1 MRDLLRTRP
10 FMFALVLAVGL
21 LVANVLIAP
30 SFAKP
35 GNWPVELATLAPFA
49 LLAMASTPSIVSG
62 GGGLDISVG
71 PLSIVVNA
79 ILVCWL
85 LPHAGIGSPVVAIL
99 LLLAFGAAVGA
110 INGLLVAVFRYQPV
124 IATLC
129 AFFVLAGVAMK
140 ISPTPQS
147 VTDVAWLSDLADQVG
162 PIPGALIL
170 LAIPVVIWLVLSRT
184 SFHRV
189 LYAVGG
195 NDATAYSAGVN
206 VAAVRVAA
214 YALGGLFAAVAGIAL
229 TALVLSTQT
238 TSVASYTLVALAAV
252 ALGGTPLGGGR
263 GGLLGSILGA
273 VCIYEMQTALSA
285 LGVSSSWNQ
294 VVYGGLLVVGV
305 LVGARLQRAPV
316 AKVAVA

>member
-1 MRDLLRTRP
+1 MRELLRTRP
-10 FMFALVLAVGL
+10 FMFALVLAVAL

-170 LAIPVVIWLVLSRT
+170 FAIPVVIWLVLSRT

-238 TSVASYTLVALAAV
+238 ASVASYTLVALAAV

-273 VCIYEMQTALSA
+273 ICIYEMQTALSA

-305 LVGARLQRAPV
+305 LVGARLQRV
-316 AKVAVA
+316 AVPKVAVA

>member
-1 MRDLLRTRP
+1 VRELLRTRP
-10 FMFALVLAVGL
+10 FMFALVLAAALFAV
-21 LVANVLIAP
+21 NVIAEP
-30 SFAKP
+30 SFAEP
-35 GNWPVELATLAPFA
+35 GNWPEQLATFAPFA
-49 LLAMASTPSIVSG
+49 LIAMASTPSIVSG

-71 PLSIVVNA
+71 PLSIVVNVV
-79 ILVCWL
+79 LVSWL
-85 LPHAGIGSPVVAIL
+85 IPHAGLGSLAVAIL
-99 LLLAFGAAVGA
+99 ILLAIGAGVGA
-110 INGLLVAVFRYQPV
+110 INGILVAVFRYQPV

-129 AFFVLAGVAMK
+129 AFFVLAGVALK
-140 ISPTPQS
+140 IAPAPRT
-147 VTDVAWLSDLADQVG
+147 VGDVQWLTSLGDQVG

-170 LAIPVVIWLVLSRT
+170 MAIPVAIWLVLSRT

-206 VAAVRVAA
+206 VVAVRIAA

-238 TSVASYTLVALAAV
+238 QSFAAYTLIALAAV

-285 LGVSSSWNQ
+285 LGVSASWNQ

-305 LVGARLQRAPV
+305 LVGARLQAAPV
-316 AKVAVA
+316 RRVATA